1 MIKKLE
7 ILGMALDNDTV
18 AEAMVQV
25 EEFLNST
32 MMNTIE
38 AISMDMLVK
47 TQEDDRLKAC
57 IEHLDLTVISDK
69 EILKAAG
76 EISRQRIQETVNND
90 FFKEFAKRASGNRR
104 AVFLLGETEEKLD
117 ALREFLAEHYSGI
130 QVAGCFGL
138 ADCPGDYDMVINEI
152 NIAEPDVIMSVLT
165 SPEQE
170 YFLQDNREKLNA
182 KIWYGLGEV
191 YSDRKVVSEV
201 AGFARKL
208 IQKGVMH
215 SMISRYN
222 KKEE

>member
-1 MIKKLE
+1 
-7 ILGMALDNDTV
+7 MALDNDTV
-18 AEAMVQV
+18 AEAMVRV

-90 FFKEFAKRASGNRR
+90 FFKEFAKRVSGNRR
-104 AVFLLGETEEKLD
+104 AVFLLGETEEQLD

>member
-1 MIKKLE
+1 
-7 ILGMALDNDTV
+7 MALDNDTV

-104 AVFLLGETEEKLD
+104 AVFLLGETP
-117 ALREFLAEHYSGI
+117 S
-130 QVAGCFGL
+130 
-138 ADCPGDYDMVINEI
+138 
-152 NIAEPDVIMSVLT
+152 
-165 SPEQE
+165 
-170 YFLQDNREKLNA
+170 
-182 KIWYGLGEV
+182 
-191 YSDRKVVSEV
+191 
-201 AGFARKL
+201 
-208 IQKGVMH
+208 
-215 SMISRYN
+215 
-222 KKEE
+222 

>member
-1 MIKKLE
+1 
-7 ILGMALDNDTV
+7 MALDNDTV
-18 AEAMVQV
+18 AEAMVRV

-152 NIAEPDVIMSVLT
+152 NIAEPDVIMSALT

-170 YFLQDNREKLNA
+170 IGRA
-182 KIWYGLGEV
+182 HV
-191 YSDRKVVSEV
+191 
-201 AGFARKL
+201 
-208 IQKGVMH
+208 
-215 SMISRYN
+215 
-222 KKEE
+222 

>member
-1 MIKKLE
+1 
-7 ILGMALDNDTV
+7 MALDNDTV

-90 FFKEFAKRASGNRR
+90 FFKEFTKRASGNRR

>member
-1 MIKKLE
+1 
-7 ILGMALDNDTV
+7 MALDNDTV
-18 AEAMVQV
+18 AEAMVRV

-47 TQEDDRLKAC
+47 TQ
-57 IEHLDLTVISDK
+57 DLTVISDK

-152 NIAEPDVIMSVLT
+152 NIAEPDVIMSALT